1 MPEKNIYTF
10 PPQQQETLENG
21 LHLILVEDHEQEGIT
36 LAFQMPIGEFCDPV
50 SFEGTTELAIGV
62 LLKGPASLA
71 PEEFSDRLEH
81 AGAGLFT
88 DVGDEHCVIGCKMLS
103 RSFDFILPLFWDMM
117 SKPGLVPRELTRL
130 KREMITGLQAELAD
144 PMAIANRHFGSVLCG
159 SRHPVG
165 RIQTIQSVKKITIR
179 HIRDYYTSFVSPENG
194 TLVIAGDFAPIEML
208 KKCRPV
214 LGAWNKKRTGRP
226 SAAGPLP
233 ALTATSI
240 RLVDKPDLSQV
251 SFIIGHPACCE
262 LDPARNELA
271 LANYILGGGNFSS
284 RLMAHIRSQEGKTY
298 GISSQL
304 SCSRNYGIFSIA
316 TSTQN
321 SKASAMLKSI
331 MEVYHDFAEIGV
343 TEEELEKAKKF
354 ALGNMAFQLEGIV
367 NVAEKLLW
375 LREFG
380 RDVSY
385 IERFNERIGQTTTE
399 SVNAA
404 IRKYLSSSYYAIAA
418 VGKKEEIL
426 DTLTGYGAVETVN
439 FRQNPYRR

>member
-10 PPQQQETLENG
+10 PPLQEETFANG

-36 LAFQMPIGEFCDPV
+36 LALQMPVGEFCDPV
-50 SFEGTTELAIGV
+50 SFEGITELAIGI
-62 LLKGPASLA
+62 LLKGPASLT
-71 PEEFSDRLEH
+71 PEEFSDKLEH

-88 DVGDEHCVIGCKMLS
+88 DVGDEHCIIGCKMLS
-103 RSFDFILPLFWDMM
+103 RSFDFILPLFWDML
-117 SKPGLVPRELTRL
+117 SKPGFGPRELVRL

-144 PMAIANRHFGSVLCG
+144 PMAIANRHFGRVLCG
-159 SRHPVG
+159 SKHPVG
-165 RIQTIQSVKKITIR
+165 RIQTIRSVKKTGMR
-179 HIRDYYTSFVSPENG
+179 HIRDYYESFISPENG
-194 TLVIAGDFAPIEML
+194 IFVIAGDFEPREVL
-208 KKCRPV
+208 QKFRP
-214 LGAWNKKRTGRP
+214 LLASWNKKRKNP
-226 SAAGPLP
+226 VASAGALP
-233 ALTATSI
+233 ALTANSI
-240 RLVDKPDLSQV
+240 RIIDKQDLSQV
-251 SFIIGHPACCE
+251 SFIVGHPACGE
-262 LDPARNELA
+262 LDAMRNELA

-284 RLMAHIRSQEGKTY
+284 RLMTHIRSKEGKTY

-321 SKASAMLKSI
+321 SKAGEMLKSI
-331 MEVYHDFAEIGV
+331 MEVYRAFAENGV
-343 TEEELEKAKKF
+343 TGEELEKAKKF

-385 IERFNERIGQTTTE
+385 IERFNERIEGITMQ
-399 SVNAA
+399 SANAA
-404 IRKYLSSSYYAIAA
+404 IRKYLSSPHFAIAA

-426 DTLTGYGAVETVN
+426 DILTGYGPVETVN
-439 FRQNPYRR
+439 FRKNP